1 MEKLAAFFAYEVHL
15 FFAAAG
21 ACIAVLQLVVVIGAN
36 NLYHARFFE
45 SGEVPVDGAE

>member
-21 ACIAVLQLVVVIGAN
+21 TRIAVLQLVVLGGTD
-36 NLYHARFFE
+36 NLDHSGFFE
-45 SGEVPVDGAE
+45 PGKVPIYSTQ